1 MATVLLAILLGLAAL
16 LLLLVWVPFQVRAA
30 GALTFESVS
39 GEALAQWGWG
49 LLQVR
54 LSSSEPGRGLRLR
67 ALGIPV
73 RIRRHRREAAEEAPE
88 DEPEEETRSRARRR
102 PRLEQPGRLIRMAGR
117 ALGALHL
124 RLRVNGVVGTGDPA
138 QTAVLLPLLGQLE
151 RLSGVELDLEWD
163 WLEER
168 LELEAEGSARIWI
181 AELLWTALALLLV
194 RENRAVLRALRGTV

>member
-16 LLLLVWVPFQVRAA
+16 LLLLIWVPFQVRAA

-49 LLQVR
+49 LVQVR
-54 LSSSEPGRGLRLR
+54 LSSSEPGRGLQLR
-67 ALGIPV
+67 ALGMAV
-73 RIRRHRREAAEEAPE
+73 RIRRRRRGASEEAPK
-88 DEPEEETRSRARRR
+88 DEAEKTRAHARRW
-102 PRLEQPGRLIRMAGR
+102 PRLEQPGRLFRMAGR

-124 RLRVNGVVGTGDPA
+124 RLCVDGVVGTGDPA
-138 QTAVLLPLLGQLE
+138 QTAVLLPLLEQLT
-151 RLSGVELDLEWD
+151 RLPGVKLDLEWD

-181 AELLWTALALLLV
+181 AELLWTALTLILV
-194 RENRAVLRALRGTV
+194 RENRAVLRALRGTG

>member
-16 LLLLVWVPFQVRAA
+16 LLLLIWVPFQVRAA

-49 LLQVR
+49 LVQVR
-54 LSSSEPGRGLRLR
+54 LSSDQGLRLR
-67 ALGIPV
+67 VLGLAV
-73 RIRRHRREAAEEAPE
+73 RIRRRRRGASEEAPK
-88 DEPEEETRSRARRR
+88 DEAEKTRAHARRW
-102 PRLEQPGRLIRMAGR
+102 PRLEQPGRLFRMAGR

-124 RLRVNGVVGTGDPA
+124 RLCVDGVVGTGDPA
-138 QTAVLLPLLGQLE
+138 QTAFLLPLLGQLE
-151 RLSGVELDLEWD
+151 RLPGVKLDLEWD

-181 AELLWTALALLLV
+181 AELLWTALTLILV
-194 RENRAVLRALRGTV
+194 RENRAVLRALRGTG